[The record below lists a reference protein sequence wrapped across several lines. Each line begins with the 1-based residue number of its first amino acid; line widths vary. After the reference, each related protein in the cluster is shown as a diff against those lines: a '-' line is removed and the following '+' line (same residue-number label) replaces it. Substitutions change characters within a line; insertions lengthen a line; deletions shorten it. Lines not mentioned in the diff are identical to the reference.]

1 MGRFTPDTWISL
13 GMRSTGEPGPPT
25 SRDAGSH
32 GSLLSASLLPARWAS
47 PRGQSG
53 ARPPAATGRTI
64 PRAKGPRGVPRG
76 RFRVGAFPGW
86 PPAPSGVAGQGKSV
100 DAWQGRGRV
109 TRGHSAERRG
119 RHASDAGPELQ
130 RPQTAPHARPAP
142 RSPGCRLPPRSG
154 DAGLLRCACLS
165 PHRTPWLSELPCP
178 KRSFLVAVK
187 CVFPVQSLK
196 ILSPHPLRCS
206 APPRVRGAPRVVWAA
221 SFCTMARGVTCSA
234 RVTPVCA
241 VPLSGRFKQYFQDTH
256 GDTPS
261 L

>member
-32 GSLLSASLLPARWAS
+32 GSLVSASLLPARWAS
-47 PRGQSG
+47 PQGQSG
-53 ARPPAATGRTI
+53 ARPPAATGRTS

-76 RFRVGAFPGW
+76 RFRVGTFPAW

-109 TRGHSAERRG
+109 TRGRSAERRG

-142 RSPGCRLPPRSG
+142 RSPGCRLPPCSG
-154 DAGLLRCACLS
+154 DAGLLRCGLS
-165 PHRTPWLSELPCP
+165 LPAPHALAFRAALSQ
-178 KRSFLVAVK
+178 A
-187 CVFPVQSLK
+187 VFPG
-196 ILSPHPLRCS
+196 RCQV
-206 APPRVRGAPRVVWAA
+206 RVSSSKPQNPFPSSVTVLGAP
-221 SFCTMARGVTCSA
+221 ARARRPACGLGCVLLHNGTGRDLQCPCHACVCS
-234 RVTPVCA
+234 
-241 VPLSGRFKQYFQDTH
+241 
-256 GDTPS
+256 S
-261 L
+261 LIR